1 MKYQLL
7 DTGNCR
13 KLELIGKY
21 RLIRP
26 ALNAFWSPTL
36 PKSEWDKAVGTF
48 TRDSSGGGSWD
59 WRQKL
64 PESWIAEWGGFKLNI
79 KATNF
84 GHLGFFAEQHNNWD
98 WFREIIPQIKGEVK
112 TLNLFAYSGVGSM
125 AMAEAGAKV
134 THLDA
139 ARGMN
144 EWGREN
150 QSINDNVPDT
160 IRWIAD
166 DVQKFVAR
174 EIRRGNKY
182 NGIALDPPTFGRG
195 SRGQVWKIEQNLV
208 DLLKSCC
215 ELRDNSKDFF
225 IVLSCHSPGYSPMV
239 LERMLVDV
247 FGNGETSCCEMTV
260 PESTGKMHSAGNSA
274 RLLIRK

>member
-7 DTGNCR
+7 DTGNCQ
-13 KLELIGKY
+13 KLEQIGKY

-26 ALNAFWSPTL
+26 ALNAFWKPAL
-36 PKSEWDKAVGTF
+36 EQSEWNKAHGTF

-59 WRQKL
+59 WKQKL
-64 PESWIAEWGGFKLNI
+64 PESWIAEWGGFNLNV

-84 GHLGFFAEQHNNWD
+84 GHLGFFAEQHDNWD
-98 WFREIIPQIKGEVK
+98 WFRKVIPQIKGEVS

-150 QSINDNVPDT
+150 QNINEKVPDS

-166 DVQKFVAR
+166 DVQKFIAR
-174 EIRRGNKY
+174 EVRRGNKY

-195 SRGQVWKIEQNLV
+195 SKGQVWKIEQNLV
-208 DLLKSCC
+208 DLLKSCR
-215 ELRDNSKDFF
+215 ELMDDSKDFF

-239 LERMLVDV
+239 LERMLVDI
-247 FGNGETSCCEMTV
+247 FGKGETSSVEMTI
-260 PESTGKMHSAGNSA
+260 PESTGRLLPAGNSA
-274 RLLIRK
+274 RLLVKK